1 MTVTLADRSAA
12 ARATPSAAR
21 AVAAAVIVA
30 VYLALFLEAESQS
43 AVLAL
48 LAVGVAGAV
57 AAVRTGLG
65 GSVAEV
71 FERRPLL
78 AGMLCAGVV
87 VAETLLFA
95 RDHFVLLMIATY
107 LLYVTVGLGLTVQFG
122 FAGTL
127 NFAGASF
134 YGVGSYT
141 AAVLGGIAGFPM
153 LLAVPLGGIAAAL
166 VGALLIA
173 PVLRTRGH
181 YAAVVTIA
189 FALLFKTFLEVNE
202 VLGGPQGMLVA
213 SLSVAGWDFARPL
226 SPWPGV
232 EWSFYVHY
240 VAAALLLAVFAYAVA
255 RRIEHSWLG
264 LGMDAVRTDEIA
276 ASCFG
281 VGVERTKIVAFV
293 SGNVLIGMAGALY
306 GTMVGFIAPNNFTF
320 ADSLVFLT
328 ALLLGGLGSRLG
340 LLVAAAVVVFLP
352 EKLQLIQE
360 YRFLL
365 FSALVLITLMFR
377 PQGLIPR
384 PPRTWPGAEEE
395 R

>member
-1 MTVTLADRSAA
+1 MTVSLAGRSPA
-12 ARATPSAAR
+12 ARRAPSTLGAL
-21 AVAAAVIVA
+21 AAAVVVA
-30 VYLALFLEAESQS
+30 AYLALFLEAESQL
-43 AVLAL
+43 AVAAL
-48 LAVGVAGAV
+48 LAVGAV
-57 AAVRTGLG
+57 AAVGAARTGVG
-65 GSVAEV
+65 RATVEV
-71 FERRPLL
+71 FERRPAL
-78 AGMLCAGVV
+78 AGLLCVAVV
-87 VAETLLFA
+87 AAETLLFA
-95 RDHFVLLMIATY
+95 ERHFVLLMLATY

-122 FAGTL
+122 YAGTL

-134 YGVGSYT
+134 YGVGAYT
-141 AAVLGGIAGFPM
+141 AAVLGSVPGFPT
-153 LLAVPLGGIAAAL
+153 LLAIPLGGITAAL
-166 VGALLIA
+166 VGGLLIA

-213 SLSVAGWDFARPL
+213 SLSVAGYDFALPV

-232 EWSFYVHY
+232 EWSFYVNY
-240 VAAALLLAVFAYAVA
+240 VAAALVLALLAYAA
-255 RRIEHSWLG
+255 TRRIEHSWLG

-281 VGVERTKIVAFV
+281 VGIERTKIVAFV
-293 SGNVLIGMAGALY
+293 AGNVLIGMAGALY

-320 ADSLVFLT
+320 ADSLLFLT
-328 ALLLGGLGSRLG
+328 VLLLGGLGSRLG

-365 FSALVLITLMFR
+365 FATLVLVVLMFR
-377 PQGLIPR
+377 PQGLVPR
-384 PPRTWPGAEEE
+384 PPRTWPGIGD
-395 R
+395 RG